1 MDMKQNK
8 PIHIYNSTCK
18 ALFAV
23 LLLAATPVAAQH
35 TLQSGAVVK
44 DALIARS
51 RDSVVVRLDV
61 DLTSMQVKSNRS
73 IVILPALRTDGGKT
87 LRLPALE
94 VMGRRRNLY
103 YERNGRRTYA
113 DPLYQ
118 AMKRDK
124 GEPQTVTYRT
134 SFLYESWM
142 DNAELS
148 LTEDLCG
155 CGEAQ
160 LGTLMSLRKTDLAY
174 TPYLAYVQPPVEIKD
189 RSLEGQSFLDF
200 VVNRTDINP
209 SYRRNPEELAHIHAS
224 IDTIASDA
232 DFRITRIYLKGYASP
247 EDTYKHNTYLAK
259 GRTEAL
265 KKYVMKKY
273 GFADTLFT
281 TAYEPENWEG
291 LRRYVATSSL
301 TDKDEILA
309 LIDSDM
315 EPDPKEHAIHARHP
329 ESYRHL
335 LAECYPALRRTD
347 YKIAY
352 TVRSFNEQEAKTR
365 LAENPWKLSL
375 KEMLAVA
382 QTYEPGSAD
391 FIKVFEAMVRVYPDS
406 RIANLNMANAL
417 LTRGEAGQALFFL
430 DKAGDSAEAEN
441 ARGVAALL
449 QKRYDEAEQHLRQA
463 VEQGLEG
470 AEINLRQTVVV
481 E

>member
-1 MDMKQNK
+1 MDMKQNN
-8 PIHIYNSTCK
+8 PTHIYNKYK
-18 ALFAV
+18 A
-23 LLLAATPVAAQH
+23 LLAAFLLAAAPAAAQH

-51 RDSVVVRLDV
+51 RDSVVVRLDI
-61 DLTSMQVKSNRS
+61 DLTSMQVESNRS
-73 IVILPALRTDGGKT
+73 TVILPALRTDGGQT

-94 VMGRRRNLY
+94 VMGRCRNLY
-103 YERNGRRTYA
+103 YERNERRVYA

-134 SFLYESWM
+134 SLLYESWM

-155 CGEAQ
+155 CGEVTP
-160 LGTLMSLRKTDLAY
+160 GTLMSLRKTDLAY

-209 SYRRNPEELAHIHAS
+209 SYRRNPEELARIHAS
-224 IDTIASDA
+224 IDTIAGDA

-291 LRRYVATSSL
+291 LRRYVAASSL

-315 EPDPKEHAIHARHP
+315 EPDPKEHAIRARHP

-352 TVRSFNEQEAKTR
+352 TVRGFNEQEAKTR

-391 FIKVFEAMVRVYPDS
+391 FVRVFEAMVRVYPDS

-417 LTRGEAGQALFFL
+417 LTRGEAGQALLFL

-449 QKRYDEAEQHLRQA
+449 QKRYDEAEQHLRRA
-463 VEQGLEG
+463 VKQGLSG